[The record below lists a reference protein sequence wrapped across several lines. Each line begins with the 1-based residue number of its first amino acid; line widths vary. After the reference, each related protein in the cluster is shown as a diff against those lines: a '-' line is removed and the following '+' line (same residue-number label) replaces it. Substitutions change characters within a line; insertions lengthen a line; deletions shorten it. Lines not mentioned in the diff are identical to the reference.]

1 MNKIT
6 LTGGITKDPVFR
18 STNSGQSVL
27 GFDVANTQGYGDKEH
42 TEYYQC
48 SVWGK
53 SAEGLNGK
61 LSKGC
66 RVVVVGEHRLEK
78 REHNGTTYTNNKIN
92 FAEIEVVKWADN
104 GQQQSS
110 NQSGQ
115 SQSGNQGQQPS
126 QQPPA
131 NDFGDVPF

>member
-1 MNKIT
+1 MNRIT

-18 STNSGQSVL
+18 STQSGQSVL

-66 RVVVVGEHRLEK
+66 RVVVSGEHRIEK
-78 REHNGTTYTNNKIN
+78 REHNGKEYNNNKIN
-92 FAEIEVVKWADN
+92 FADVEVVKWADN
-104 GQQQSS
+104 AGQQQPEQQ
-110 NQSGQ
+110 QSK
-115 SQSGNQGQQPS
+115 S
-126 QQPPA
+126 
-131 NDFGDVPF
+131 DFDDDIPF

>member
-1 MNKIT
+1 MNRIT

-18 STNSGQSVL
+18 STQSGQSVL

-66 RVVVVGEHRLEK
+66 RVVITGEHRLEK
-78 REHNGTTYTNNKIN
+78 REHNGTTYTNNKVN

-104 GQQQSS
+104 AGQQQSQAPQ
-110 NQSGQ
+110 QSK
-115 SQSGNQGQQPS
+115 S
-126 QQPPA
+126 
-131 NDFGDVPF
+131 DFGDDIPF